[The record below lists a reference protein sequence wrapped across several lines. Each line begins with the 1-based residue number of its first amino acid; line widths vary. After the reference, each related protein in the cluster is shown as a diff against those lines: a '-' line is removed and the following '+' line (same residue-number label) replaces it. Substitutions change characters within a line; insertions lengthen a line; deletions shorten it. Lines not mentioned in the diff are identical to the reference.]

1 MIDHKGWRI
10 LVTGREEDLDLL
22 DAGWELAGEY
32 ESWGKAYKAAM
43 RLADAHDMI
52 LEWYLEEAPSATA

>member
-1 MIDHKGWRI
+1 M
-10 LVTGREEDLDLL
+10 TGREEDLDLL

-32 ESWGKAYKAAM
+32 ESWRKAYKAAM